1 MSSDRHDF
9 YEFFSVILSHAKQ
22 RLFYCVSC
30 FMSIVD
36 GSSFAAV
43 STVAG
48 AIYPGGAHAPPL
60 SRVAGASRGTG
71 PEHL

>member
-1 MSSDRHDF
+1 
-9 YEFFSVILSHAKQ
+9 
-22 RLFYCVSC
+22 
-30 FMSIVD
+30 MSIVD